1 MSVYFLFHVTLL
13 VHYQILTK
21 TVKNLHLKNVHNH
34 NQLQEKT
41 ALQYYNRYQKDVRHK
56 RFGCAPLK
64 AIAFSLLIVRSH
76 VQIYTYIIKLHLHPY
91 FKTFLRAQFVFHG
104 KSCSY

>member
-1 MSVYFLFHVTLL
+1 MVEIKRVCHVTLL

-21 TVKNLHLKNVHNH
+21 TVKHLHLKKVHNH
-34 NQLQEKT
+34 NQLQKKKQNYEKH
-41 ALQYYNRYQKDVRHK
+41 QKDVWRK

-64 AIAFSLLIVRSH
+64 ATPFSLLIVRSY
-76 VQIYTYIIKLHLHPY
+76 VQIHTHIIKLHLHPY
-91 FKTFLRAQFVFHG
+91 FKRFLRAQFVFHG